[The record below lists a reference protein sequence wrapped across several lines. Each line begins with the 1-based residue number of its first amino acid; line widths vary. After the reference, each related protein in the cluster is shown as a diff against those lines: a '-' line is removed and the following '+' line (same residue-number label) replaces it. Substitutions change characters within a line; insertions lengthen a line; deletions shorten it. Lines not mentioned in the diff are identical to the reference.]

1 MSEPPAITLALKA
14 RLVPETAPRA
24 PSGSAPTGP
33 LPEGVDAAVYDE
45 LKLATRTY
53 DYLCRFGEPIEF
65 WEAVRLAR
73 SRRGVSEESADAE
86 EGAEAPDAGL
96 AEELQCIRRQLSPMV
111 RDLRRFLVKVP
122 NLPPPGE
129 SLEMALGFLLASSR
143 EHQAVAKWL
152 AESDKHLAKAASKLR
167 SLADIAAPYLELLRP
182 WTLNIPGAAPAKAA
196 ARPVGAAPAPPPP
209 PAAPVP
215 PLAPEALD
223 DFKRAFWCRQLFV
236 ETDLQA
242 AFWEVLL
249 LNTVERI
256 PCKTKIALIA
266 QARIDKQLAVFH
278 EEARALHQRV
288 LPFRTKPGRWVQ
300 VLSDWLRS
308 LPGMPQDAS
317 LFDIALGLFVVENG
331 AQDRARR
338 WLGDPEAH
346 AREAVK
352 HIAGLCAQVKATLAS
367 LKKPAG

>member
-1 MSEPPAITLALKA
+1 MSEPPAQITLALKA
-14 RLVPETAPRA
+14 RLAPETARK
-24 PSGSAPTGP
+24 SASAASTGP
-33 LPEGVDAAVYDE
+33 LPEGVDAAVFAE

-73 SRRGVSEESADAE
+73 SHRGVTEDSGEGA
-86 EGAEAPDAGL
+86 EGAEAPGAGL
-96 AEELQCIRRQLSPMV
+96 AEELQAIRRQLSPMV

-122 NLPPPGE
+122 NLPPAGE
-129 SLEMALGFLLASSR
+129 ALEVALGFLLASSR

-167 SLADIAAPYLELLRP
+167 SQMEIAAPYLELLRP
-182 WTLNIPGAAPAKAA
+182 WTLNAPGEAPKQASARPAA
-196 ARPVGAAPAPPPP
+196 AAAPPPP
-209 PAAPVP
+209 PPVP
-215 PLAPEALD
+215 VAPLDPEALD
-223 DFKRAFWCRQLFV
+223 NFKRAFWCRQLFV

-288 LPFRTKPGRWVQ
+288 LPFRAKPGRWVQ
-300 VLSDWLRS
+300 VLADWLRS

-317 LFDIALGLFVVENG
+317 LFDIALGFFVVENG

-346 AREAVK
+346 AKEAVA
-352 HIAGLCAQVKATLAS
+352 HVARLCAQVKATLAS